1 MPRFNNLAYVRL
13 WFGLIPI
20 QEHVARDKLVIALR
34 GSPSGVGCSL
44 MPGVAVKLS
53 MFVLAGSMVL
63 SAIGVLPPHD
73 GGD

>member
-1 MPRFNNLAYVRL
+1 MPRFNSLAYICL

-20 QEHVARDKLVIALR
+20 QEHVTRYKLVIALL
-34 GSPSGVGCSL
+34 GSPSGLGCSL
-44 MPGVAVKLS
+44 MPGVVVKFS

-63 SAIGVLPPHD
+63 AAVGGVPPHD